1 MVRAFDLSP
10 GFLQVPG
17 EIVTQVA
24 SNRFGRRAGR
34 GGDFTRGLARKVSE
48 TREGFLRALPFSLA
62 FGRRRRCCPCAAA
75 PSRLIGR
82 NRSPEPSPEV
92 FDPLGISTG
101 IRPRIP
107 A

>member
-1 MVRAFDLSP
+1 MVRAFNLSL

-34 GGDFTRGLARKVSE
+34 GGDVTPGPCAKGQRDKGGLS
-48 TREGFLRALPFSLA
+48 RALPFSLA
-62 FGRRRRCCPCAAA
+62 FGRWRRCCPCAAA

-82 NRSPEPSPEV
+82 NRSPEPSLEV
-92 FDPLGISTG
+92 FDPLGIATG